1 MKKQMLALALLLCAV
16 FAFAL
21 CTAAAECNHNYVEQ
35 VGRVPATCTAKGSI
49 PYTCSKCG
57 AQKTEEIPMLEHD
70 FVESA
75 RIPSTCTPGRL
86 GDLQVLNVRH
96 GKDREA
102 RGNRARLEGNLE
114 DRANLYRGGQDK
126 LPLLPLRRG
135 KDRGGQGART

>member
-1 MKKQMLALALLLCAV
+1 MKKKMLALALLLCAV

-57 AQKTEEIPMLEHD
+57 EQKTEEIPMLEHD

-75 RIPSTCTPGRL
+75 RVSSTCLHQKARKPCVCGLFHFSYTNFTRIL
-86 GDLQVLNVRH
+86 GDVQNGFVI
-96 GKDREA
+96 
-102 RGNRARLEGNLE
+102 
-114 DRANLYRGGQDK
+114 
-126 LPLLPLRRG
+126 LLC
-135 KDRGGQGART
+135 